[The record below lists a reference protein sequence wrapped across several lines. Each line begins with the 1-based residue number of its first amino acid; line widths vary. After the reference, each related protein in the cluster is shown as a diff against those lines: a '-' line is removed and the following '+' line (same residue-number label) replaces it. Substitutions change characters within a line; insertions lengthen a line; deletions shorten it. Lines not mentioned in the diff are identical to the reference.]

1 MQCREVIESMRKAG
15 EVNARLKQMEVALD
29 DAELA
34 KQNAETEAALANEKA
49 ALSISEV
56 KRIELMVCISCW
68 PLLCYCSLLCTTL
81 HLSFSFITRIRSM
94 VSFYSFLLAANF
106 KIQMHTA
113 IELHA

>member
-1 MQCREVIESMRKAG
+1 MRKVG

-34 KQNAETEAALANEKA
+34 KQNAETEAALAKEKA

-68 PLLCYCSLLCTTL
+68 LLLCYCSSLCTTV
-81 HLSFSFITRIRSM
+81 HLSFSFITKFAQWY
-94 VSFYSFLLAANF
+94 VKLTSFNRKFCILQFFACCKLQNTNA
-106 KIQMHTA
+106 
-113 IELHA
+113 